1 MMGSWKTSGAPGLQS
16 TNSNVKLLQC
26 YGIFLTLLNYVRNDL
41 AVNITSQRNQR
52 FDLLCK
58 SIYCFLDDTSLHWK
72 LFANIL

>member
-1 MMGSWKTSGAPGLQS
+1 MRGGWKTSGALGLQP

-26 YGIFLTLLNYVRNDL
+26 YGIFLTSLNNVRNDL
-41 AVNITSQRNQR
+41 AVKITSQRNQC